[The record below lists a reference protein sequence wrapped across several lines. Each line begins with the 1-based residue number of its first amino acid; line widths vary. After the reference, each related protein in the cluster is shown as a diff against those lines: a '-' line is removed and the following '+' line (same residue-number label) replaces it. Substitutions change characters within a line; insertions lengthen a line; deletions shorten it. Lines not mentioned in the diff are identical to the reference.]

1 MKYLPTYLVNRC
13 LKIIGNLTKH
23 LLGHPFHWMFPQ
35 KRFCIP
41 KHAAP
46 LWTANKSCLIPRTVW
61 LTNFTNRVSFPV
73 YLNYCVNR
81 LLAPAYTFR
90 FMDDADSQHFI
101 KETCSAEIY
110 QDYLRLKDGTAKADF
125 WRLLVLHERGGVYAD
140 IDAHFVWP
148 LGRILKP
155 HVDELYLRSG
165 GNLLTNYFI
174 ASKANHP
181 NLKKIIAVVRRNI
194 KNRKKTIVWGLTGP
208 GPMIEALSETTVNS
222 CTSRWVC
229 IQGSFT
235 NEHFQYLDKL
245 NGKWTHTKE
254 ADILN
259 SPSAKNDAA

>member
-1 MKYLPTYLVNRC
+1 MKYLPIYLANRC
-13 LKIIGNLTKH
+13 LKIIGNLAKH

-90 FMDDADSQHFI
+90 FMDDADSKLFI

-140 IDAHFVWP
+140 IDAHLVWP
-148 LGRILKP
+148 LGRSLKP
-155 HVDELYLRSG
+155 DDDELYLRSG
-165 GNLLTNYFI
+165 GNSLTNYFI

-181 NLKKIIAVVRRNI
+181 NLEKIIAVVRRNI
-194 KNRKKTIVWGLTGP
+194 KNRKKTFVWGLTGP
-208 GPMIEALSETTVNS
+208 GPMIEALSEATVH
-222 CTSRWVC
+222 SRASRFVSL
-229 IQGSFT
+229 QGTFT
-235 NEHFQYLDKL
+235 NEYFQYLDKP

-259 SPSAKNDAA
+259 SPPAKNDAA

>member
-1 MKYLPTYLVNRC
+1 LKYLPIYLANRC
-13 LKIIGNLTKH
+13 LKIIGNLAKH

-73 YLNYCVNR
+73 YLNYLVNR

-90 FMDDADSQHFI
+90 FMDDADMQQFI
-101 KETCSAEIY
+101 EKNCSAVIY
-110 QDYLRLKDGTAKADF
+110 QDYLCLKDGAAKADL
-125 WRLLVLHERGGVYAD
+125 WRLLVLHKHGGVYAD
-140 IDAHFVWP
+140 IDSHLVWP
-148 LGRILKP
+148 LGRSLKP
-155 HVDELYLRSG
+155 DDDELYLRSG
-165 GNLLTNYFI
+165 GNSLTNYFI

-194 KNRKKTIVWGLTGP
+194 KNRKQTFVWGLTGP
-208 GPMIEALSETTVNS
+208 GPMIEALSEATVH
-222 CTSRWVC
+222 SRASRFVSL
-229 IQGSFT
+229 QGTFT
-235 NEHFQYLDKL
+235 NEYFQYLDKP

-259 SPSAKNDAA
+259 SPPAKNGAA